1 MITLNFSETI
11 NAPKE
16 KVWDSLWN
24 DANYRKW
31 TSAFSPGSFAETDW
45 QEGSPVKFL
54 SPSGDGMYSLI
65 EKKVPNEEM
74 IFKHLGEIRN
84 GVEAP
89 GEWAGAR
96 ESYRLKENNGV
107 TELTVSMDSTE
118 DFQSY
123 FQETFPKAL
132 ALVKQISEQPHEVTT
147 QQ

>member
-1 MITLNFSETI
+1 MITLNFSVTI

-24 DANYRKW
+24 DANYREW

-54 SPSGDGMYSLI
+54 SPSGDGMSSLI

-74 IFKHLGEIRN
+74 TFKHLGEIKG
-84 GVEAP
+84 GVESSK
-89 GEWAGAR
+89 EWAGAR
-96 ESYRLKENNGV
+96 ESYRLKEINGV

-123 FQETFPKAL
+123 FQDTFPKAL
-132 ALVKQISEQPHEVTT
+132 AVVKQISEQQKEVTT
-147 QQ
+147 